1 MSPDDVVEVVA
12 RVDSGRPQQV
22 VGRFAQCLDWLHR
35 AGPNGI
41 SSLHYIGFRLSHY
54 VWILRHQHAVKIDT
68 KSEPHTG
75 NFPGSHARYTLGS
88 AVEFSKVVR
97 AGETNG
103 KRRTR
108 RKNGRAPDVVA

>member
-12 RVDSGRPQQV
+12 RVDSGPPQQV

-41 SSLHYIGFRLSHY
+41 SSLHYIGFRLT
-54 VWILRHQHAVKIDT
+54 IHQHAVKIDT

-108 RKNGRAPDVVA
+108 R